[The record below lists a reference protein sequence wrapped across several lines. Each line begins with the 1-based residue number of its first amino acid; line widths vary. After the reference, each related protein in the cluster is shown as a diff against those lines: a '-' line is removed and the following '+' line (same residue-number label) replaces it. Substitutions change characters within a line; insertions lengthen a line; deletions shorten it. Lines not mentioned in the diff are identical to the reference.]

1 MVSIDYNL
9 SDKDSLRGRF
19 IRNNSATEDTS
30 AQLPTFWVPLTEPN
44 YIATLTEFHNF
55 SPTLTNELRLGFNRN
70 SAVYN
75 VGSQKFP
82 GLDQFPNLQIFDL
95 GGVQIGADPNAPQG
109 GIQNLYQIT
118 DNVSWVK
125 GRHTLTFGGD
135 FKKYIS
141 PQYFTQRARGDYEY
155 SFLSDYLFDYVP
167 DYLAE
172 RTTGNFIYYGDQI
185 MFGAYVNDSIKLR
198 PNLTVNL
205 GLRYE
210 RTTLPY
216 AERLQTVNAVSND
229 PGLIMFNEPKPQ
241 NFNFEPR
248 IGVAY
253 SPGESGKTSI
263 RAGFGI
269 NYDVLFDNLGLLS
282 TPPQF
287 NLTVDTNPNAGITNY
302 LANGGIPNGASAG
315 TLDPADARADTGGYV
330 PNQKLP
336 KSLQW
341 NIGIQHVFREDYTV
355 EVRYLGTRG
364 LDLPIQDR
372 IDIQSVVNGQNS
384 LPVFLS
390 MPSQGQLDQLTNTQG
405 ALISAFNA
413 GGNYLPAYLN
423 AGFQSPIV
431 AYMPMGASTYHGL
444 AAQVTRRL
452 HNGLQFVGSYTY
464 SHNIDNSTAE
474 VFSTYTTPRRGED
487 FQNLNADRSSSALD
501 HRQRFTMATVYDL
514 PYFKSGNWFKKN
526 LIGNWEFSP
535 IYTYETG
542 TLYTIQS
549 GQDSNLNGD
558 TAGDRTW
565 INIQGTGNTGTTMT
579 PLTNTAG
586 DTVAFLV
593 NDPTARYVK
602 APKGVMPTGGR
613 NTAHLNPI
621 DNVDFALFKRF
632 NVFKEGYK
640 LEFGGRFFNLLN
652 HPQYTGSH
660 INDIA
665 SVGYTGGAVHNFLIP
680 GGLNFYDPSQVFPS
694 NARSIQLSAKF
705 TF

>member
-1 MVSIDYNL
+1 
-9 SDKDSLRGRF
+9 
-19 IRNNSATEDTS
+19 
-30 AQLPTFWVPLTEPN
+30 
-44 YIATLTEFHNF
+44 
-55 SPTLTNELRLGFNRN
+55 
-70 SAVYN
+70 
-75 VGSQKFP
+75 
-82 GLDQFPNLQIFDL
+82 
-95 GGVQIGADPNAPQG
+95 
-109 GIQNLYQIT
+109 
-118 DNVSWVK
+118 
-125 GRHTLTFGGD
+125 
-135 FKKYIS
+135 
-141 PQYFTQRARGDYEY
+141 
-155 SFLSDYLFDYVP
+155 
-167 DYLAE
+167 
-172 RTTGNFIYYGDQI
+172 
-185 MFGAYVNDSIKLR
+185 
-198 PNLTVNL
+198 
-205 GLRYE
+205 
-210 RTTLPY
+210 
-216 AERLQTVNAVSND
+216 
-229 PGLIMFNEPKPQ
+229 
-241 NFNFEPR
+241 
-248 IGVAY
+248 
-253 SPGESGKTSI
+253 
-263 RAGFGI
+263 
-269 NYDVLFDNLGLLS
+269 
-282 TPPQF
+282 
-287 NLTVDTNPNAGITNY
+287 
-302 LANGGIPNGASAG
+302 
-315 TLDPADARADTGGYV
+315 
-330 PNQKLP
+330 
-336 KSLQW
+336 
-341 NIGIQHVFREDYTV
+341 
-355 EVRYLGTRG
+355 
-364 LDLPIQDR
+364 
-372 IDIQSVVNGQNS
+372 
-384 LPVFLS
+384 

-487 FQNLNADRSSSALD
+487 FQNLNADRSNSALD